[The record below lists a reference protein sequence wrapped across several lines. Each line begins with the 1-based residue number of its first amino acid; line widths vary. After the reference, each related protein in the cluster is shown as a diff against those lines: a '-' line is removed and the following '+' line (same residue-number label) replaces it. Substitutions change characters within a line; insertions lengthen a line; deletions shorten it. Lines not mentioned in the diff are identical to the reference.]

1 MEELIGKFLK
11 ERKEQGL
18 LRELKIISSRSQGKI
33 KFKGRTFFDFSS
45 NDYLG
50 LSDHPYLI
58 EESKKATQKFGVS
71 SSSSRLLS
79 GNLDL
84 HRQLEE
90 NTAKFK
96 HKEAAIV
103 FNSGYQANL
112 GIISSLYKQG
122 DCIFADRL
130 IHASL
135 IDGILLSGAKNFR
148 FQHNDTSHLESL
160 LKKERKKFKNCLIIT
175 ESIFSMDGDKA
186 PLEELVSLKKKYNAQ
201 LFVDEA
207 HATGIFGRNG
217 AGLVEELDL
226 EKEVDLIMGTF
237 SKALGG
243 FGAYLATSKKIV
255 NYLVNTCRS
264 FIYSTALPPGVI
276 AANLASIK
284 LLKDEPVRRIQLL
297 ENAAYFRKKLQD
309 QGFIIKGE
317 SQIVPLIIGENTPA
331 LKCAKSLQGKGYWVL
346 AIRPPTVPVGQARLR
361 FSLNF
366 YQQREILDS
375 LINELKKIK
384 I

>member
-1 MEELIGKFLK
+1 MEKLIREFLK
-11 ERKEQGL
+11 ARKGQGL
-18 LRELKIISSRSQGKI
+18 LRELKSISSRGQGRI
-33 KFKGRTFFDFSS
+33 KFSGKSYFDFSS

-58 EESKKATQKFGVS
+58 EQSKKAIEKFGVS

-79 GNLDL
+79 GTLDL

-90 NTAKFK
+90 NMAKFK
-96 HKEAAIV
+96 KKQAAIV

-112 GIISSLYKQG
+112 GIISSLCKQG

-135 IDGILLSGAKNFR
+135 IDGILLSGAKFFR
-148 FQHNDTSHLESL
+148 FQHNDANHLEAL
-160 LKKERKKFKNCLIIT
+160 LKKERNKFKNCLIIT

-186 PLEELVSLKKKYNAQ
+186 PLKEFVSLKEKYQVQ

-207 HATGIFGRNG
+207 HATGIFGKNG
-217 AGLVEELDL
+217 AGLVEELGL
-226 EKEVDLIMGTF
+226 EKQVDLIMGTF

-243 FGAYLATSKKIV
+243 FGGYLAASKKIV
-255 NYLVNTCRS
+255 DYLVNTCRS

-276 AANLASIK
+276 AANLASLELIK
-284 LLKDEPVRRIQLL
+284 KEPQRRIQLL
-297 ENAAYFRKKLQD
+297 ENAAYLHRELLN
-309 QGFIIKGE
+309 QGFVIKGE
-317 SQIVPLIIGENTPA
+317 SQIVPLIIGDNLRAVE
-331 LKCAKSLQGKGYWVL
+331 CAKNLQAKSFWVL
-346 AIRPPTVPVGQARLR
+346 AIRPPTVPIGQARLR

-366 YQQREILDS
+366 YQQKKILDK
-375 LINELKKIK
+375 LIHELKKIK
-384 I
+384 F